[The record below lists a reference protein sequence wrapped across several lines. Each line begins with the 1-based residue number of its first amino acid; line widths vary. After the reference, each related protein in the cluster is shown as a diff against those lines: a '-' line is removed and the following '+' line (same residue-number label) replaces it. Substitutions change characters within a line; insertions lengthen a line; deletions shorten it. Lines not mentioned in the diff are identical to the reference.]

1 MKLSNLNIG
10 ARLALGL
17 GTMLVA
23 AALMLGTSIVGNRQA
38 RQATSEA
45 LRLLVERQDSAYG
58 MRQSLANA
66 AVAVRNMGLNATMEG
81 VQAAES
87 QAKKERAAYLAAM
100 KQLQALG
107 LGLNPAEKALIDQVQ
122 AIDQRMDRDFTE
134 AVNLASQF
142 NTEQAAKIITTK
154 IDPASAQALA
164 LLTDFVALQ
173 HRQMDAASAQA
184 EATSRR
190 LDWLLAAGGLATLL
204 GSAGIG
210 WQLTRSIVAPL
221 NTAMDVAG
229 TVAAGDLSSH
239 IEAGGSDETGR
250 LLGSLKVMND
260 RLQAMVGKV
269 RQSTHSMATASTEIA
284 QGNQDLS
291 QRTEQ
296 TAASL
301 QQASSSLQ
309 QITEMV
315 RQSADSARQAHDLA
329 ASAANVASRGGEVVS
344 RVVGTMQDIH
354 ASSKRI
360 ADITGVIDGIAFQT
374 NILALNAA
382 VEAARAGEQGRG
394 FAVVAAEVRSLAQR
408 SAQAAREI
416 KALIGQSVEKVESG
430 SQLAADAGTTM
441 QDIVGSVQRV
451 NTIIGEI
458 TRAAERQSDSIGQ
471 VSSAVT
477 HLDQSTQQNS
487 ALVEQSAAAAQSM
500 QDQARHLAGLMD
512 GFKLA

>member
-1 MKLSNLNIG
+1 MSFSNLNIG
-10 ARLALGL
+10 TRLALGL
-17 GTMLVA
+17 GAMLAA
-23 AALMLGTSIVGNRQA
+23 AALMLGISIVGNRQA

-45 LRLLVERQDSAYG
+45 MRLIVDRQDSAYG
-58 MRQSLANA
+58 MRQNLANA

-87 QAKKERAAYLAAM
+87 QAKKERATYLATM
-100 KQLQALG
+100 KQLQG
-107 LGLNPAEKALIDQVQ
+107 QGLNPAEKALIDQVQ
-122 AIDQRMDRDFTE
+122 AIDQRMDKDFID

-142 NTEQAAKIITTK
+142 NTEQAAKIITTR

-173 HRQMDAASAQA
+173 HRQVAAASAKT
-184 EATSRR
+184 EAASHR
-190 LDWLLAAGGLATLL
+190 LDWMLAAGGLFTLL
-204 GSAGIG
+204 GSVFIG
-210 WQLTRSIVAPL
+210 WRLTRSIVAPL
-221 NTAMDVAG
+221 NTAMGVAG
-229 TVAAGDLSSH
+229 TVAAGDLSTR
-239 IEAGGSDETGR
+239 IEAGGQDETGR
-250 LLGSLKVMND
+250 LLASLKDMND
-260 RLQAMVGKV
+260 RLQATVGQV
-269 RQSTHSMATASTEIA
+269 RQSTRSIATASTEIA

-291 QRTEQ
+291 SRTEH

-315 RQSADSARQAHDLA
+315 RQSADAARQAQDLA
-329 ASAANVASRGGEVVS
+329 ASAADVATRGGAVVS
-344 RVVGTMQDIH
+344 RVVGTMQDIQ

-394 FAVVAAEVRSLAQR
+394 FAVVASEVRNLAQR

-416 KALIGQSVEKVESG
+416 KGLIGQSVEKVESG
-430 SQLAADAGTTM
+430 TQLAADAGSTM

-451 NTIIGEI
+451 NTIIGDI

-471 VSSAVT
+471 VSDAVT
-477 HLDQSTQQNS
+477 QLDQSTQQNS
-487 ALVEQSAAAAQSM
+487 ALVEQGAAAAQSM
-500 QDQARHLAGLMD
+500 QDQARQLAGLMD